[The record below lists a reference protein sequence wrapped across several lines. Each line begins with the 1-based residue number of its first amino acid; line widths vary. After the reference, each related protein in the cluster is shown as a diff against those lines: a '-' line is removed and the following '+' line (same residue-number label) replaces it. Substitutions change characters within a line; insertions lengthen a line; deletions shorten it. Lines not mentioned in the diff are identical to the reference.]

1 MKSSAIHKSVCFKK
15 EKEKKVQTYNT
26 YIQYKIKMI
35 NTYCAISEP
44 VQFQGCNS
52 LKKAVPEVST
62 HTLNNIPSALFRKKT
77 GFQVKGFLQQELW
90 C

>member
-1 MKSSAIHKSVCFKK
+1 MNNA
-15 EKEKKVQTYNT
+15 YG
-26 YIQYKIKMI
+26 
-35 NTYCAISEP
+35 AISEP

-52 LKKAVPEVST
+52 LKKTVSEVNT